1 MDRVLPGTAIRCTD
15 EVLERLAR
23 IPVAFVR
30 TMVAG
35 RVAEAARA
43 HAVTL
48 VDAAFFERAATF

>member
-1 MDRVLPGTAIRCTD
+1 MDPVLPGTTLRCTD

-30 TMVAG
+30 AMVVG
-35 RVAEAARA
+35 RVADAARA
-43 HAVTL
+43 HGVTL